1 MNNSVKISLIIVGLY
16 ECILSLLHGIFEM
29 LQGFT
34 STNGIFIYA
43 ISKINQGKEMWHGNF
58 PAITI
63 LPNFLITGF
72 CSILLSVLIFLYLFT
87 RKNTKYN
94 IYILIGLSILLLLFG
109 GGFVP
114 FFLLMITSFSSLIIN
129 KKFNYRE
136 NKVPKNIFKIIWI
149 MSIFTLFF
157 IAFMEWI
164 IGYFVND
171 IMVKI
176 GFILFLTGLLLPI
189 FIIVTGMLN
198 DIINKRA

>member
-1 MNNSVKISLIIVGLY
+1 
-16 ECILSLLHGIFEM
+16 
-29 LQGFT
+29 
-34 STNGIFIYA
+34 
-43 ISKINQGKEMWHGNF
+43 
-58 PAITI
+58 
-63 LPNFLITGF
+63 
-72 CSILLSVLIFLYLFT
+72 
-87 RKNTKYN
+87 
-94 IYILIGLSILLLLFG
+94 
-109 GGFVP
+109 
-114 FFLLMITSFSSLIIN
+114 
-129 KKFNYRE
+129 
-136 NKVPKNIFKIIWI
+136 IWI